1 MPVALA
7 VLLAFL
13 LSPLVTWLQRR
24 YVPRVPAVLMVT
36 TAHGILIGVLSW
48 VFVAQVMHLGEQ
60 LPTYQE
66 NVTRRITEIRQ
77 QGRNSLLSKVHS
89 FVDGVIQAATRP
101 QRPVVTDGGQS
112 PQPVI
117 LVGREWTI
125 TPIFSALGPAVEP
138 LATAGLVIVLL
149 IYTLVERESV
159 RDRLLRLVGQGHMT
173 VTTRALDD
181 AGHRISRYLLAQ
193 FALNA
198 SFGVVVAGGLWL
210 LGLPH
215 ALLWGFLA
223 AFLRYIPFL
232 RSLARGDPSTLA
244 QPDDGFR
251 LDAAGSDRALV
262 SRV

>member
-1 MPVALA
+1 M
-7 VLLAFL
+7 
-13 LSPLVTWLQRR
+13 
-24 YVPRVPAVLMVT
+24 
-36 TAHGILIGVLSW
+36 
-48 VFVAQVMHLGEQ
+48 
-60 LPTYQE
+60 
-66 NVTRRITEIRQ
+66 
-77 QGRNSLLSKVHS
+77 
-89 FVDGVIQAATRP
+89 
-101 QRPVVTDGGQS
+101 
-112 PQPVI
+112 
-117 LVGREWTI
+117 
-125 TPIFSALGPAVEP
+125 EP

-232 RSLARGDPSTLA
+232 GPWLAAILPLSLSLMTASGWT
-244 QPDDGFR
+244 QPVLIVLLF
-251 LDAAGSDRALV
+251 LDV
-262 SRV
+262 